1 MFKTRFRFV
10 DTSKLWQTIYPIFFS
25 RPGRGRSLRGSW
37 ARWWGLLDWTPPMQ
51 ILRFMLMFF
60 ILILIFFSMLIV
72 IVCFVQRSWCWLC
85 FLFWCWC
92 ISWLDTSD
100 AKKVLNWYWIQV
112 EGTRWLE
119 FRKCQFNFFCSER
132 NLANRPGAFKQ
143 HGPWT
148 KWHNWLSR
156 VSFHYCEVTN
166 IIIITIAK
174 WPKLVQPHI
183 SYTGRSKSLEA
194 TSNCERRSESLI
206 RMAMAS
212 YLRQSFAMYVFE
224 AEL

>member
-72 IVCFVQRSWCWLC
+72 IVCVVQRSWCWLC

-119 FRKCQFNFFCSER
+119 FRKCQFNFFVRKEI
-132 NLANRPGAFKQ
+132 LQ
-143 HGPWT
+143 IDQEL
-148 KWHNWLSR
+148 LSNMGLEP
-156 VSFHYCEVTN
+156 SGTIDFPEFLS
-166 IIIITIAK
+166 IIVR
-174 WPKLVQPHI
+174 WPI
-183 SYTGRSKSLEA
+183 SSSSPLQ
-194 TSNCERRSESLI
+194 SDQSWCSLI
-206 RMAMAS
+206 SLIQEDQRVWRRRAIA
-212 YLRQSFAMYVFE
+212 RGVQS
-224 AEL
+224 LW